1 VLGRPNDRHQTS
13 PGNLLAFHN
22 SHRADPEFVLRAIRC
37 WERWWIAY
45 QRTEVRDLLPV
56 PNEPLTPDT
65 LAELEAALVE
75 CMRRN
80 MHVFGNTYTA
90 ALARMI
96 DDTPQQLIESMGGI
110 KAEVDWVWEW
120 EWVW

>member
-1 VLGRPNDRHQTS
+1 
-13 PGNLLAFHN
+13 
-22 SHRADPEFVLRAIRC
+22 
-37 WERWWIAY
+37 
-45 QRTEVRDLLPV
+45 
-56 PNEPLTPDT
+56 
-65 LAELEAALVE
+65 
-75 CMRRN
+75 